1 MAKGVFNGI
10 RPDRRMAGVIAVL
23 AALGIVLW
31 FGYVQLFD
39 LGAGGIGTA
48 AQTDTPVADSILDM
62 DMLGRFTIIET
73 RQDTP
78 KSVQVKGKHYTIVEL
93 DSEERVLLRLRDGS
107 DYPLAGE
114 DGRYRY
120 PIGAWVPLEVNDQT
134 RIALAGQVPPLS
146 STTYYIDME
155 GNTGSALSPQGFA
168 AAYICLCLVIGVFA
182 AISYRT
188 RRIDRRIEAVQAEHA
203 SSLPHDDRER
213 WLVGTYAI
221 WGQLQDHG
229 NASEWEAEMLYIG
242 GMPKDA
248 ATRKATLETLQKNWD
263 ITTRE
268 GLLETVAHMSEG
280 DGFRKCQTQADRA
293 WQLCRA
299 EQLLGMGYLTG
310 WLDRPEMV
318 SRGCKI
324 GKIIQTTFHSWEEL
338 CEAFLEAYAQWQLRS
353 YPQEASANIHRRRA
367 VYESLWNAP
376 GTPYR
381 LPWRLPL

>member
-1 MAKGVFNGI
+1 MANRRLYGI
-10 RPDRRMAGVIAVL
+10 RLNRRTVGVIAAL
-23 AALGIVLW
+23 AVLGIVLW
-31 FGYVQLFD
+31 FGYVHAFD
-39 LGAGGIGTA
+39 LGAGGIGTSA
-48 AQTDTPVADSILDM
+48 LADTPVAESASEMGRLE
-62 DMLGRFTIIET
+62 RFTIIET
-73 RQDTP
+73 RQEAP
-78 KSVQVKGKHYTIVEL
+78 ESVHINGKHYSIVTL
-93 DSEERVLLRLRDGS
+93 DSGERVLLRLRDGS
-107 DYPLAGE
+107 DYPRPDE
-114 DGRYRY
+114 NGRYRY
-120 PIGAWVPLEVNDQT
+120 PVGAWKLLEVNDQT

-168 AAYICLCLVIGVFA
+168 AAYICLCLVIGVFT
-182 AISYRT
+182 AISFRT
-188 RRIDRRIEAVQAEHA
+188 RRIDRHIEAVQAEHA
-203 SSLPHDDRER
+203 SSLPQDDRER

-221 WGQLQDHG
+221 WGQLQARESG
-229 NASEWEAEMLYIG
+229 SEWDAETFYIG

-248 ATRKATLETLQKNWD
+248 STRKATLETLQKSWD

-280 DGFRKCQTQADRA
+280 EGFRRCQTQPDRA

-310 WLDRPEMV
+310 WLDRSEMV

-324 GKIIQTTFHSWEEL
+324 GKTIQATFHSWEEM

-353 YPQEASANIHRRRA
+353 YPQEASANIHRRRE
-367 VYESLWNAP
+367 VYEALWNAP
-376 GTPYR
+376 ETPYR